1 LALCARSGKR
11 RRQGAS
17 IRNDEGDRPIFVDHG
32 FAAVPAK
39 NWDSAQGKVQS
50 AMSKSNQFVR
60 SLSKSPFLWG
70 VLGAIGFYILIR
82 AIPPNAPG
90 MTFVL
95 RYFTHHP
102 VEYMETV
109 LFSVGLA
116 ALVVKVFDVAAQ
128 RSGLRHSPLG
138 PRPESRQSVEESEE
152 LLAMLDELPARR
164 QGEYYIARLRAAL
177 QHVWRHESA
186 DKLDDELKYFS
197 DVDAARLHASFG
209 LFRVIVW
216 AIPILGF
223 LGTVIGI
230 TMALNSIDMNDPVGS
245 MRDVLSG
252 LGLKFDTTALALAF
266 AMILMFV
273 HFYVERAET
282 ALLAQIDGRM
292 LDDMEGRFAVAAA
305 SPVAADGQ
313 SAAVRRMA
321 EAMMQATDS
330 LVHRQAEL
338 WQSSVDTA
346 ARQWA
351 KMSET
356 AAGQVQTAMSAAT
369 GELASQTDVLRRA
382 VEAAG
387 EVTGLEDALNRNLAA
402 LAGAKHFEQTVL
414 SLAAAVNMLSA
425 RLAESPNAPVRLEST
440 RRSAHAA

>member
-1 LALCARSGKR
+1 
-11 RRQGAS
+11 
-17 IRNDEGDRPIFVDHG
+17 
-32 FAAVPAK
+32 
-39 NWDSAQGKVQS
+39 
-50 AMSKSNQFVR
+50 MSKPNQFVR
-60 SLSKSPFLWG
+60 SITKSPFLWG
-70 VLGAIGFYILIR
+70 ILASVGFYALIR
-82 AIPPNAPG
+82 AIPRDAPG
-90 MTFVL
+90 MTFIL

-116 ALVVKVFDVAAQ
+116 ALVIKILDVAAQ
-128 RSGLRHSPLG
+128 RAGLGSSPLG
-138 PRPESRQSVEESEE
+138 PRPTARQPIEECED
-152 LLAMLDELPARR
+152 LLATLDELPGRR

-177 QHVWRHESA
+177 QHVQRHDSA
-186 DKLDDELKYFS
+186 DGLDDELKYLA
-197 DVDAARLHASFG
+197 DADAARLHAGYG

-230 TMALNSIDMNDPVGS
+230 TMALNSVDLQAPDKS
-245 MRDVLSG
+245 MLQVLNG
-252 LGLKFDTTALALAF
+252 LGLKFDTTALALALS
-266 AMILMFV
+266 MVLMFI
-273 HFYVERAET
+273 HFKVDESENSLLVEVDR
-282 ALLAQIDGRM
+282 LA
-292 LDDMEGRFAVAAA
+292 LDDLEGRFVSAAA
-305 SPVAADGQ
+305 GPSASDGQ
-313 SAAVRRMA
+313 LVGVRRVA

-338 WQSSVDTA
+338 WQASVDTA
-346 ARQWA
+346 AQHWA

-356 AAGQVQTAMSAAT
+356 AAGQVQTAMAAAT
-369 GELASQTDVLRRA
+369 GELTHQTEVLRRA

-387 EVTGLEDALNRNLAA
+387 EVAGLEDALNRNLAA

-425 RLAESPNAPVRLEST
+425 RLAESPNAPVRLETT

>member
-1 LALCARSGKR
+1 M
-11 RRQGAS
+11 
-17 IRNDEGDRPIFVDHG
+17 N
-32 FAAVPAK
+32 
-39 NWDSAQGKVQS
+39 
-50 AMSKSNQFVR
+50 KSSQWVR
-60 SLSKSPFLWG
+60 SVSRSPFLWG
-70 VLGAIGFYILIR
+70 ILGSAGFYLAIR

-116 ALVVKVFDVAAQ
+116 ALVVKIFEITAQ
-128 RSGLRHSPLG
+128 RAGLRSSPLG
-138 PRPESRQSVEESEE
+138 PRLDARQSVEESED
-152 LLAMLDELPARR
+152 LLATLDELPGRR
-164 QGEYYIARLRAAL
+164 QGEYYIARLRSAL
-177 QHVWRHESA
+177 QHVKRHGSA
-186 DKLDDELKYFS
+186 DKLDDELKYLA
-197 DVDAARLHASFG
+197 DLDAARLHSGYG

-230 TMALNSIDMNDPVGS
+230 TMALNSVDLQAPDKS
-245 MRDVLSG
+245 MLQVLNG

-266 AMILMFV
+266 AMVLMFI
-273 HFYVERAET
+273 HFSVENAEI
-282 ALLAQIDGRM
+282 ALLEQVDSRV
-292 LDDMEGRFAVAAA
+292 LDDLSDRFAVADA
-305 SPVAADGQ
+305 SPASGDGQ
-313 SAAVRRMA
+313 VVAVRRMA

-351 KMSET
+351 KMSES
-356 AAGQVQTAMSAAT
+356 AAGQVQTAMSAAA
-369 GELASQTDVLRRA
+369 GQLANQTEVLTRA

-440 RRSAHAA
+440 RRSVHAA